1 MDAIERSIKQH
12 TDRLLD
18 VFHSVNERL
27 FQLETTV
34 QGLHQTIAGLQSI
47 EGEKQDQSNSRLT
60 KLELVLE
67 EVRRGVQFL
76 HEKQSMEG
84 VNSHMANLRVDG
96 QKPAVGGLPQTPA
109 EGWQQ
114 PKTAKEE
121 APQVAFSESP
131 PQLPQHMP
139 SQYPAPTQA
148 HYPPPPPLP
157 QIQAYTTQSMV
168 PLPSTTNAPPAAN
181 QQPYPPAVQH
191 IPPQ

>member
-1 MDAIERSIKQH
+1 MRSRVWK
-12 TDRLLD
+12 
-18 VFHSVNERL
+18 
-27 FQLETTV
+27 
-34 QGLHQTIAGLQSI
+34 GLTPIWPTYVWMG
-47 EGEKQDQSNSRLT
+47 KSRSRWLAT
-60 KLELVLE
+60 
-67 EVRRGVQFL
+67 
-76 HEKQSMEG
+76 
-84 VNSHMANLRVDG
+84 N
-96 QKPAVGGLPQTPA
+96 PA